1 MESFIPW
8 VKKHK
13 IKTILFIIG
22 LLLVPLIVVHLLF
35 KWNTGYDFISAEWS
49 AGDLIGYIAGFEA
62 FAGTVI
68 LGIIAVWQTDK
79 ANKTN
84 DSLLKL
90 TEENERKSVLP
101 FLSFN
106 SYITKYEGESL
117 ISLFA
122 KAMPESKPD
131 EDADKFIPIEDTSKR
146 VDFLISELTFTISH
160 DLINVRPE
168 LTKEQQ
174 EKIRSQFGIK
184 KQTNGAAF
192 TVPDYNYKKVHI
204 ENCGKGSAINVKCRL
219 YKLGHEEEDKFDV
232 YTIPFTVPVEKYFD
246 LGLYF
251 DLTQEIQG
259 LYSFEFT
266 YQDIYMNEYK
276 QSVPLEIFEKIYSIN
291 FHKPQERLNKTM
303 SHDIVNGN

>member
-1 MESFIPW
+1 MLNIESFIAW

-13 IKTILFIIG
+13 MMTILVIIG

-35 KWNTGYDFISAEWS
+35 KWDTGYDFISAEWS
-49 AGDLIGYIAGFEA
+49 AGDLIVYIAGFEA

-106 SYITKYEGESL
+106 SYIPKYEGNIF

-122 KAMPESKPD
+122 NIIPGSK
-131 EDADKFIPIEDTSKR
+131 ITNEDTNKLIPLEDTAKR
-146 VDFLISELTFTISH
+146 VDILPGELNFTISH
-160 DLINVRPE
+160 DLIKISVE
-168 LTKEQQ
+168 LCKEQQ
-174 EKIRSQFGIK
+174 DKINSQFGIK
-184 KQTNGAAF
+184 KHINGAAL
-192 TVPDYNYKKVHI
+192 TVTDYHYHKIYI

-219 YKLGHEEEDKFDV
+219 YKVGNEGNDMLDV
-232 YTIPFTVPVEKYFD
+232 SSIPFTVPVEKHFN

-251 DLTQEIQG
+251 DLTQKIYG
-259 LYSFEFT
+259 SYRLVFT
-266 YQDIYMNEYK
+266 YQDIYMNAYR
-276 QSVPLEIFEKIYSIN
+276 QTIPLEFAEKTYTIDFYQ
-291 FHKPQERLNKTM
+291 PQKQLEDNN
-303 SHDIVNGN
+303 V